1 MAEEWIKMRKKL
13 LKEEEVR
20 EMAIRL
26 KVTRQ
31 HVCGCLLA
39 VWGLA
44 DEHAT
49 ERIDPLYQADK
60 CPPPSGTPAGTDDG
74 TDVVP
79 TEGFLRWSTLA
90 DIDHEADQAGFGE
103 AMQGVRWLRVYED
116 GIGIPQYQ
124 IHNASSAKKRASE
137 AKKKAKQRL
146 KKQHC
151 PDPRPANVPATGGQ
165 KRGPEEEGEG
175 DKNKNQRQ
183 RQRSETEGGGGGK
196 GSRQTSPPSGSS
208 GPVVPAATAA
218 EAEAEEFFGEWDG
231 ISGVSQEHA
240 AISDERLEIDPQIRK
255 LVTARMLDPHFANNW
270 RTGLNFVRTS
280 DLCRGMVPPKEG
292 FQESWRGSVK
302 WFCGV
307 GELTRILAGKFGGNG
322 EGVTEEEEDRLWA
335 ESRERGA
342 AQEVES

>member
-20 EMAIRL
+20 ELAIRL
-26 KVTRQ
+26 KVSRQ

-44 DEHAT
+44 DEHAV
-49 ERIDPLYQADK
+49 ERPDPQARGEK
-60 CPPPSGTPAGTDDG
+60 CPPADGTEEG

-90 DIDHEADQAGFGE
+90 DIDHEADHPGFGE
-103 AMQGVRWLRVYED
+103 AMVAVRWLRVYED

-151 PDPRPANVPATGGQ
+151 PDSRPANVPATRGQ
-165 KRGPEEEGEG
+165 KQGPEGEEEG
-175 DKNKNQRQ
+175 DKKKNQRQ
-183 RQRSETEGGGGGK
+183 RPETEGGGGGK
-196 GSRQTSPPSGSS
+196 GNRQTSPPVTGSAPTPS
-208 GPVVPAATAA
+208 AASAA
-218 EAEAEEFFGEWDG
+218 EVEDFFGEWDG

-240 AISDERLEIDPQIRK
+240 SISDERLEIDPQIRK

-270 RTGLNFVRTS
+270 RIGLNFVRTS